1 MTPANSTLIIASLA
15 SALLPPS
22 LARLTANTV
31 TVRPVVASHAE
42 AEVRPAQTELVSA
55 CGLDWERTTAGRT
68 TFRGF
73 NEGCL
78 VALPRAA

>member
-1 MTPANSTLIIASLA
+1 MTHANSTLIVA
-15 SALLPPS
+15 S

-31 TVRPVVASHAE
+31 TVLPVVASQAE

-73 NEGCL
+73 DDDAPA
-78 VALPRAA
+78 ALPRAA